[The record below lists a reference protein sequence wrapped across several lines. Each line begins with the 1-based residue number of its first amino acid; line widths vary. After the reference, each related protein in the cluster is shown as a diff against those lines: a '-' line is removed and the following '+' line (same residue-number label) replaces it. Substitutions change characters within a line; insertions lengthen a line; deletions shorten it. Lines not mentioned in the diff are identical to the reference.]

1 MAAIAERLWERG
13 HEQDSSKARRV
24 GWEASALT
32 EVLWGQLVPQALG
45 HSDTM
50 MHMWELP
57 VAPWQR
63 NTHLASS
70 RVLQCYRR
78 AP

>member
-1 MAAIAERLWERG
+1 MGRRTVRSPSWERATRLVFPRHSQYSAHTREMAAITERLWERG

-45 HSDTM
+45 H
-50 MHMWELP
+50 
-57 VAPWQR
+57 
-63 NTHLASS
+63 
-70 RVLQCYRR
+70 
-78 AP
+78 